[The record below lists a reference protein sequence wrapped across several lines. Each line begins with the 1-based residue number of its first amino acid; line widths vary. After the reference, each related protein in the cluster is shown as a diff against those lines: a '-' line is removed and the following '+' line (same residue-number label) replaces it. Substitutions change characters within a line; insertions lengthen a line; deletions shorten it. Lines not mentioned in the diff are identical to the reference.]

1 MFGVT
6 AVKFTYLLFVLF
18 RSNPVPSV
26 GRFVTRRR
34 RAVSAKP
41 KLRQAT
47 VSILSSSDDFT
58 SGAIVSTRVHHRQK
72 KGVSPAF
79 EVSSTENSVNVPSV
93 VSFSTSSLR
102 EISLNELADHNL
114 HLCPRRPMFCSTP
127 SAGPFG
133 KRPCDKPTC
142 TSEHSATPPS
152 LSVSHIDV
160 LSTFP
165 ADLDS
170 PGQTISPPY
179 ALPPNKLDPEG
190 KAHTS
195 LEDQEPSGDLFLNA
209 SSKRGAYEETK
220 SNEESQD
227 IKSKSSEVSQSVN
240 LLSTVDNE
248 CSTYFVTTAGELE
261 WLIQAL
267 KERCLSTRCTVEL
280 VRLDSL
286 LSQLC
291 SQTIYSSCLG
301 QSSSGYSL
309 QTSGRLLHGN
319 SVQAIDLS
327 QSSDT
332 PFNLQLSVTV
342 NENIGLLQ
350 SPNSVESSEHT
361 APVTDSRSSNTSPPA
376 QDFSSKEPTE
386 QLLPKVVEP
395 SLQTDGSDELIM
407 DTQLAANS
415 PRKTL
420 FAEAGAAAIRNNRLT
435 KKYSVKL
442 ENLNAQQLSG
452 FMQEKAAEL
461 TCRIEAADQDEIFYR
476 ENINDPI
483 YPVEISER
491 EMVSNKKSLN
501 GSSRVAQIESVDIKA
516 GEKAAGLTAK
526 LKQECLHDKFKVKIK
541 RLAVSEIRKIL
552 QGRDSTLKHHTDA
565 RDYKRDG
572 QLINGLQSES
582 DTNRSSEET
591 TKVGLRRR
599 GSTISKE
606 ILSDKDESLK
616 NSQNITH
623 KRKKTSLAPRQKK
636 RRSTSTDQPGTNR
649 KACVSGLS
657 VSRWKNKDG
666 AGTHMFRT
674 ASVSHN
680 KTVDC
685 SISELISTK
694 HKPPKVR
701 KTCTETQNRKAHTL
715 WFLTLIIRLHLSGI
729 ETILKEIL
737 AIQKCL
743 TEAINDDY

>member
-1 MFGVT
+1 
-6 AVKFTYLLFVLF
+6 
-18 RSNPVPSV
+18 
-26 GRFVTRRR
+26 
-34 RAVSAKP
+34 
-41 KLRQAT
+41 
-47 VSILSSSDDFT
+47 
-58 SGAIVSTRVHHRQK
+58 
-72 KGVSPAF
+72 
-79 EVSSTENSVNVPSV
+79 
-93 VSFSTSSLR
+93 
-102 EISLNELADHNL
+102 
-114 HLCPRRPMFCSTP
+114 MFCSTP
-127 SAGPFG
+127 SAGPSG

-142 TSEHSATPPS
+142 TSEHSVTPPN

-160 LSTFP
+160 MSAFP

-170 PGQTISPPY
+170 PGQTVSPPY
-179 ALPPNKLDPEG
+179 ALPPNKLDPER
-190 KAHTS
+190 KACTS
-195 LEDQEPSGDLFLNA
+195 LEDPQEPSGDLFLNA
-209 SSKRGAYEETK
+209 ISKKGAYEETK
-220 SNEESQD
+220 SNEESQG
-227 IKSKSSEVSQSVN
+227 IKSKSSEGSQSVN
-240 LLSTVDNE
+240 LLSTVDSE

-267 KERCLSTRCTVEL
+267 KERCLNTRCTVEL
-280 VRLDSL
+280 DRLDSLL

-309 QTSGRLLHGN
+309 QTSGCLLHGK
-319 SVQAIDLS
+319 SIQAPDLS
-327 QSSDT
+327 QSSDK
-332 PFNLQLSVTV
+332 PFNLHLSVTV
-342 NENIGLLQ
+342 NENSGLLQ
-350 SPNSVESSEHT
+350 SPNSVESSECR

-376 QDFSSKEPTE
+376 LDFSSKELTE
-386 QLLPKVVEP
+386 HRSLPKVVDP

-420 FAEAGAAAIRNNRLT
+420 FAEAGAAAIRNSWLT

-452 FMQEKAAEL
+452 FMQEKAAGL
-461 TCRIEAADQDEIFYR
+461 TCQIEAADQDEICCR
-476 ENINDPI
+476 ENICDPI
-483 YPVEISER
+483 YPVEISDR

-516 GEKAAGLTAK
+516 GEKAAGLTTK

-552 QGRDSTLKHHTDA
+552 RGRDSTLKHHTDA
-565 RDYKRDG
+565 RDYKREG

-591 TKVGLRRR
+591 TTVGLRRR

-606 ILSDKDESLK
+606 TILSDKDERVKS
-616 NSQNITH
+616 SQNINH
-623 KRKKTSLAPRQKK
+623 KRKKTSLGPKQKK
-636 RRSTSTDQPGTNR
+636 RRSTSTDRPGTNR

-657 VSRWKNKDG
+657 VSRWKTKDG

-674 ASVSHN
+674 ASVGYN
-680 KTVDC
+680 KTADC
-685 SISELISTK
+685 SISELISTN

-701 KTCTETQNRKAHTL
+701 KT
-715 WFLTLIIRLHLSGI
+715 
-729 ETILKEIL
+729 
-737 AIQKCL
+737 
-743 TEAINDDY
+743 